1 MLMNRVTVNSRI
13 SVIIDVI
20 ILKIDRIIK
29 TTMQTF
35 TKMVLNS
42 NIFKSIIFNTFD
54 YHQFIK
60 SD

>member
-1 MLMNRVTVNSRI
+1 MNRVTVNSRI